1 MPLGIR
7 IFLVY
12 FLFVGLAGGFVLSTV
27 MDEIRPG
34 VRQSTEETLVDTAN
48 LLAELL
54 SADLR
59 AGRLQ
64 QSRWQSLFQA
74 YGLRQPQAQ
83 IGEVS
88 KLAVN
93 HRIYVTDAAGKVL
106 LDSSGQ
112 AVGEDY
118 SRWNDVYLTLRG
130 EYGARSSREVADD
143 PESSVMYVAAPIKD
157 QGQIIGV
164 VSVSK
169 PSRTLQPYIDRSQ
182 RRLAYFGAGF
192 IVLGLL
198 IGGLLSWWLSAS
210 LRRLTTYARAVA
222 VGEDYSRWNDVYL
235 TLRGEYGARS
245 SREVADDPESSVMY
259 VAAPIK
265 DQGRIIG
272 VVSVSKPSRTLQPY
286 IDRSQRR
293 LAYFGAG
300 FIVLGLLVGGLLS
313 WWLSASLRR
322 LTTYAR
328 AVAVGERVSAPA
340 LRGGELGQLATAL
353 EQMRRELEGKAYV
366 ERYVHTLTHEL
377 KSPLAAIRG
386 AAELLEGEMPQA
398 QRQRFVANIQSESA
412 RLQQLIER
420 LLHLAQ
426 VEQRQTLEERV
437 AVPLHSLLDELSQ
450 AQTARIEGAGV
461 QVDNHVGA
469 DLQLLG
475 ERFLLRQALSNLLDN
490 ALDFTPAGGVLRWT
504 AAREGEQL
512 QVCLFNSGAVIPDYA
527 LLRLTER
534 FYSLPRPNSGR
545 KSTGLGLNFVQEVAS
560 LHGGVLQVRNV
571 ADGVEVC
578 VRLPAVG

>member
-1 MPLGIR
+1 MPLGVR

-12 FLFVGLAGGFVLSTV
+12 FLFVGLAGWFVLSTV

-64 QSRWQSLFQA
+64 QSSWQSLFQA
-74 YGLRQPQAQ
+74 YGQRQPQAQ

-106 LDSSGQ
+106 LDSSG
-112 AVGEDY
+112 
-118 SRWNDVYLTLRG
+118 R
-130 EYGARSSREVADD
+130 
-143 PESSVMYVAAPIKD
+143 
-157 QGQIIGV
+157 
-164 VSVSK
+164 
-169 PSRTLQPYIDRSQ
+169 
-182 RRLAYFGAGF
+182 
-192 IVLGLL
+192 
-198 IGGLLSWWLSAS
+198 
-210 LRRLTTYARAVA
+210 A

-286 IDRSQRR
+286 IERSQQR
-293 LAYFGAG
+293 LASFGAG
-300 FIVLGLLVGGLLS
+300 LIALGLLIGAVLS
-313 WWLSASLRR
+313 WWLSAALRR
-322 LTTYAR
+322 LTAYAR
-328 AVAVGERVSAPA
+328 AVSAGERVSAPA

-386 AAELLEGEMPQA
+386 AAELLEGEMAEA

-426 VEQRQTLEERV
+426 VEQRQGLEERV
-437 AVPLHSLLDELSQ
+437 AIPLHALLDDLSQ
-450 AQTARIEGAGV
+450 AQAARIQAAGV
-461 QVDNHVGA
+461 QVENQVDAG
-469 DLQLLG
+469 LQLLG

-490 ALDFTPAGGVLRWT
+490 ALDFTPPGGVLRWST
-504 AAREGEQL
+504 RGEDGQL
-512 QVCLFNSGAVIPDYA
+512 WVCLYNSGPAIPDYA
-527 LLRLTER
+527 LARLTER
-534 FYSLPRPNSGR
+534 FYSLPRPTTGR
-545 KSTGLGLNFVQEVAS
+545 KSTGLGLNFVQEVVN
-560 LHGGVLQVRNV
+560 LHGGTLRVGNV
-571 ADGVEVC
+571 PGGVEVGL
-578 VRLPAVG
+578 RLPTLA